1 MADFLQTV
9 QERVVIY
16 DGAMGTNIQ
25 KRNPT
30 LDDYWGKENCS
41 EVLVLSRPDII
52 REIHADFFR
61 VGCDIVETD
70 TFGGSRTVL
79 GEFEL
84 ADRVHEINFKAAQ
97 LAREVAQQFS
107 TKDKPRFV
115 AGSLGPTTKLP
126 SLGHITFEAMV
137 AAYEEQAAALIE
149 GGVDVLLVETAQDL
163 LQAKIATIGVLEA
176 MRKSGKRLPVTVQV
190 TLQESG
196 TMLLG
201 TEIGAALTALE
212 PFDVDAIGL
221 NCATGPKEMNDAIR
235 YLALNSTKQVSVLPN
250 AGLPQNVGGHAVY
263 KLSPE
268 ELAQYHKHFVQ
279 DYGVRIVGGC
289 CGTTPEH
296 LKAVVDAVS
305 GVEPAKREVKR
316 VGAASSAYTSV
327 PLDLEPKPLIV
338 AEEMNTT
345 TRVDHFRK
353 LVQGKKYDEIL
364 ALAKKLVNE
373 GSHMLD
379 LCCAIVGEDEKGY
392 ITSILEK
399 IATRVPAP
407 ILVDSTEADVVEE
420 ALKRIPG
427 RAIINSINLEDGEKR
442 TSKVLPMAKRYGAAV
457 IALTIDED
465 GMALTADKK
474 VAIARRIH
482 DLATQ
487 KYGLDS
493 TDLIF
498 DALTLPIST
507 GQEEYRTAGIETLKA
522 VERIKKELPQV
533 KTILGVSNISFGLDA
548 YPRRVL
554 NSVFMHEAVDH
565 GLDMA
570 IVNYT
575 KIYPLYKIPHEE
587 VELAHKLIYRDESA
601 GDPLQVYMAHF
612 AGMKGKPA
620 ASTTAHVDKL
630 SVEDKLKFAI
640 INGEKSV
647 GEGGHKK
654 SLEALLE
661 DALASYSP
669 LELINTVLLDGMK
682 TVGDL
687 FGARKMQ
694 LPSVLDSA
702 GVMKQAVAY
711 LEPKMEKKSGSQK
724 GTIVL
729 ATVKGDVHD
738 IGKNLVDI
746 ILSNNGFKVV
756 NLGIK
761 QPGDSIIRA
770 AQEHQADA
778 IGLSGLLVKSTLE
791 MKYVIQDLER
801 QKLEFPVI
809 CGGAA
814 LTRKYVEDDLR
825 REYANGVFYADDAFA
840 GLHIME
846 DLSTADGARAARIA
860 EGRTV
865 KEYAKA
871 AAIDE
876 ETGPVFAERSPVV
889 SDAPNI
895 PTPPFWGVRVKKDYS
910 LRDLFNYINETALFK
925 NQWQL
930 KTASQ
935 SDYLRL
941 VEEKFRPVL
950 RKLEDE
956 VFESGLFAPAV
967 VYGYFPSQSDGNDV
981 IVYEPPKT
989 QAARPCGTRWE
1000 DGLPELLRFTFP
1012 RQREGRRLSI
1022 ADFFAPKSS
1031 GKMDVLG
1038 VSLVTIGPAAS
1049 LETQRLFEG
1058 GEYTKYL
1065 YLHGLSVETAEALA
1079 EFHHKKMRE
1088 ELGIGGE
1095 DAPEIRDL
1103 FHQKYRGSRYS
1114 FGYPACPNLEDQT
1127 KLFTLLKPEENVGVR
1142 LTSGFLLEPEQSTSA
1157 IVVHHPAAKYF
1168 VV

>member
-1 MADFLQTV
+1 MADFFQTV
-9 QERVVIY
+9 RERVVIY

-52 REIHADFFR
+52 RDIHADFFR
-61 VGCDIVETD
+61 VGCDIVETN
-70 TFGGSRTVL
+70 TFGGSRIVL

-84 ADRVHEINFKAAQ
+84 GDRVHEINVKAAQ
-97 LAREVAQQFS
+97 LARGVAQQFS

-126 SLGHITFEAMV
+126 SLGHIGFDAMV

-149 GGVDVLLVETAQDL
+149 GGIDVLLVETAQDL
-163 LQAKIATIGVLEA
+163 LQAKIGVIGVLEA
-176 MRKSGKRLPVTVQV
+176 LRKSGKRLPVTVQV

-221 NCATGPKEMNDAIR
+221 NCATGPKEMNDAVR

-250 AGLPQNVGGHAVY
+250 AGLPENVGGHPVY
-263 KLSPE
+263 RLTPQ
-268 ELAQYHKHFVQ
+268 ELADYHKHFVQ
-279 DYGVRIVGGC
+279 DYGVRVVGGC
-289 CGTTPEH
+289 CVTTPEH

-305 GVEPAKREVKR
+305 GVEPAKRDVKR
-316 VGAASSAYTSV
+316 AGAASSAYTSV
-327 PLDLEPKPLIV
+327 PLDLEPQPLIV

-364 ALAKKLVNE
+364 ALAKKLVND

-392 ITSILEK
+392 ITSILER

-407 ILVDSTEADVVEE
+407 ILVDSTEADVVED

-427 RAIINSINLEDGEKR
+427 RTIINSINLEDGEKR

-457 IALTIDED
+457 IALTIDEE
-465 GMALTADKK
+465 GMALTAEKK
-474 VAIARRIH
+474 VAIAHRIH
-482 DLATQ
+482 DLAVN

-570 IVNYT
+570 IVNYS
-575 KIYPLYKIPHEE
+575 KIYPLYKIPEGE
-587 VELAHKLIYRDESA
+587 VDLARKLIFRDQSN
-601 GDPLQVYMAHF
+601 GDPLQFYMKHF
-612 AGMKGKPA
+612 EGSKGKDE
-620 ASTTAHVDKL
+620 STTAHVDTL
-630 SVEDKLKFAI
+630 SVEDKLKWAI
-640 INGEKSV
+640 INGEKTI
-647 GEGGHKK
+647 GIAEKK
-654 SLEALLE
+654 SLEQVLDEALTT
-661 DALASYSP
+661 YTP
-669 LELINTVLLDGMK
+669 LDVINNVLLDGMK

-687 FGARKMQ
+687 FGSRKMQ

-702 GVMKQAVAY
+702 GVMKAAVAY
-711 LEPKMEKKSGSQK
+711 LEPKMEKAEGSQK

-746 ILSNNGFKVV
+746 ILSNNGFRVV

-761 QPGDSIIRA
+761 QPSDAIIRA
-770 AQEHQADA
+770 AQEHGADA

-801 QKLEFPVI
+801 QRLQFPVI

-825 REYANGVFYADDAFA
+825 REYSNAVFYADDAFA
-840 GLHIME
+840 G
-846 DLSTADGARAARIA
+846 
-860 EGRTV
+860 
-865 KEYAKA
+865 
-871 AAIDE
+871 
-876 ETGPVFAERSPVV
+876 
-889 SDAPNI
+889 
-895 PTPPFWGVRVKKDYS
+895 
-910 LRDLFNYINETALFK
+910 
-925 NQWQL
+925 
-930 KTASQ
+930 
-935 SDYLRL
+935 
-941 VEEKFRPVL
+941 
-950 RKLEDE
+950 
-956 VFESGLFAPAV
+956 
-967 VYGYFPSQSDGNDV
+967 
-981 IVYEPPKT
+981 
-989 QAARPCGTRWE
+989 
-1000 DGLPELLRFTFP
+1000 
-1012 RQREGRRLSI
+1012 
-1022 ADFFAPKSS
+1022 
-1031 GKMDVLG
+1031 
-1038 VSLVTIGPAAS
+1038 
-1049 LETQRLFEG
+1049 
-1058 GEYTKYL
+1058 
-1065 YLHGLSVETAEALA
+1065 
-1079 EFHHKKMRE
+1079 
-1088 ELGIGGE
+1088 
-1095 DAPEIRDL
+1095 
-1103 FHQKYRGSRYS
+1103 
-1114 FGYPACPNLEDQT
+1114 
-1127 KLFTLLKPEENVGVR
+1127 
-1142 LTSGFLLEPEQSTSA
+1142 
-1157 IVVHHPAAKYF
+1157 
-1168 VV
+1168 